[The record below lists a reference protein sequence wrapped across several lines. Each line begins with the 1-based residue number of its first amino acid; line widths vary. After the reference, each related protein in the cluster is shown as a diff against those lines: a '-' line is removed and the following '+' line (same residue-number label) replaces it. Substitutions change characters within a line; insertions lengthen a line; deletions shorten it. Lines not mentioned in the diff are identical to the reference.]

1 MWADMEKWVKQNIK
15 EDFGRITAV
24 GTGGNISKI
33 FELAQLKS
41 GKAMPLSKVKSIKKM
56 IEGHT
61 MEQRIY
67 DLQMNPDRAD
77 VIVPASNIYIK
88 VMEWAKAMNI
98 VVPEVG
104 LKDGI
109 LLHLFEK
116 NSKQKKID
124 FVNKEDQ
131 SQGRKTLRLK

>member
-1 MWADMEKWVKQNIK
+1 
-15 EDFGRITAV
+15 
-24 GTGGNISKI
+24 
-33 FELAQLKS
+33 
-41 GKAMPLSKVKSIKKM
+41 M

-67 DLQMNPDRAD
+67 ELQMNPDRAD
-77 VIVPASNIYIK
+77 VIVPASTIYIK
-88 VMEWAKAMNI
+88 VMEWAKAVNI

-116 NSKQKKID
+116 NSKNKKID
-124 FVNKEDQ
+124 FINKEDQ
-131 SQGRKTLRLK
+131 SQGRKTTRIKK

>member
-1 MWADMEKWVKQNIK
+1 
-15 EDFGRITAV
+15 
-24 GTGGNISKI
+24 
-33 FELAQLKS
+33 
-41 GKAMPLSKVKSIKKM
+41 
-56 IEGHT
+56 